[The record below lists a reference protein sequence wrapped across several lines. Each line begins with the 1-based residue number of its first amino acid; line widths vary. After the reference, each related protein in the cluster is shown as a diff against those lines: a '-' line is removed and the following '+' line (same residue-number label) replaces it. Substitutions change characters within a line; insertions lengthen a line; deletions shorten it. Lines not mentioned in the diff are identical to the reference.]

1 MVRLTMLFLFSN
13 ISMLLT
19 YLLDVKASTFYSE
32 VILGFIV
39 KDTLIAFSIEYHI
52 VLPVVAIQ

>member
-1 MVRLTMLFLFSN
+1 
-13 ISMLLT
+13 MLLT